1 MKKYNFEL
9 QSLLNIKEQKEDLL
23 MNQLSVQQE
32 KVESL
37 KNMIIQLQKKRIN
50 HIDNF
55 ENNLKENS
63 KIYNITSFYSYLEKV
78 DSNISDLESVLTKEK
93 NKLKIILDDLK
104 VASKEKKVL
113 EKLKEKD
120 LNSYKREV
128 TLEEYKQNDEHNS
141 YIHYSDN
148 NEVR

>member
-23 MNQLSVQQE
+23 MNRLSIQQE

-37 KNMIIQLQKKRIN
+37 RNMIIQLQRKRFN
-50 HIDNF
+50 HIENF
-55 ENNLKENS
+55 ETNLKSNS
-63 KIYNITSFYSYLEKV
+63 NIYNITSFYTYLEKI
-78 DSNISDLESVLTKEK
+78 DSNINDLESSLTKEK
-93 NKLKIILDDLK
+93 NKLKEILDELK

-120 LNSYKREV
+120 LNSYKKEI